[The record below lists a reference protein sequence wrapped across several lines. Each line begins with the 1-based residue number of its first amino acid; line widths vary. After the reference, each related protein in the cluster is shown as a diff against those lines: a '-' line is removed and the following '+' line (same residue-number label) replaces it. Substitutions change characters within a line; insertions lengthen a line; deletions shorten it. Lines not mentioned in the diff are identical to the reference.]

1 MVIRIAMKNL
11 QTIADQV
18 VEVFEELTH
27 ARDQALI
34 NARQLT
40 RKSAHTIRAI
50 HRLEREEAQSLL
62 AEARELQH
70 KLNTDLAN
78 YPTLLY
84 AGYTMDA
91 IKEFVEASITYALIV
106 DDPLPTPQDL
116 GVEPATYL
124 NGLAEVTGE
133 LRRRVL
139 DILRH
144 GYSEEAERLLTI
156 MDEIYSVLVTIDY
169 PDAITN
175 GLRRQTDLV
184 RGIVERTRGD
194 MTIALQEERLK
205 QSMEALQNRLD
216 EANR

>member
-1 MVIRIAMKNL
+1 MKNL
-11 QTIADQV
+11 NSIADQAH
-18 VEVFEELTH
+18 EVFETLTR
-27 ARDQALI
+27 ARDQALL

-50 HRLEREEAQSLL
+50 HRMEREEAQALL
-62 AEARELQH
+62 AEARELKE
-70 KLNTDLAN
+70 KLYNDLAD

-106 DDPLPTPQDL
+106 DDPLPTPDEL
-116 GVEPATYL
+116 GVESATYM
-124 NGLAEVTGE
+124 NGLAEVSGE

-144 GYSEEAERLLTI
+144 GYSEEAERLLSI
-156 MDEIYSVLVTIDY
+156 MDDIYSVLVTIDY
-169 PDAITN
+169 PDAITY

-205 QSMEALQNRLD
+205 KSMEALQSRLD
-216 EANR
+216 EASR

>member
-1 MVIRIAMKNL
+1 MKNL
-11 QTIADQV
+11 PTIADQV

>member
-1 MVIRIAMKNL
+1 MENL
-11 QTIADQV
+11 NSIADQAH
-18 VEVFEELTH
+18 EVFETLTR

-50 HRLEREEAQSLL
+50 HRLDREEALSLL
-62 AEARELQH
+62 AEARDLKQ
-70 KLNTDLAN
+70 KLFTDLSD

-106 DDPLPTPQDL
+106 DDPLPNPDEL
-116 GVEPATYL
+116 GVEPATYM
-124 NGLAEVTGE
+124 NGLAEVSGE

-144 GYSEEAERLLTI
+144 GYSEEAERLLSI
-156 MDEIYSVLVTIDY
+156 MDDIYSVLVTIDY
-169 PDAITN
+169 PDAITY

-205 QSMEALQNRLD
+205 KSMEALQNRLD
-216 EANR
+216 EATL

>member
-1 MVIRIAMKNL
+1 MKNL

-62 AEARELQH
+62 AEACELQH

>member
-1 MVIRIAMKNL
+1 MKNL

-139 DILRH
+139 AILRH
-144 GYSEEAERLLTI
+144 GYSEEAARLLTI